1 MFRYCLLLSA
11 LVCSFPAHAHHDCA
25 PASATTINELAENH
39 RAILVGE
46 LHGTK
51 EMPAAFLSVVDDA
64 TYSGRSVVIAIEHKA
79 TMQDQIDQIF
89 ASTTSQEV
97 EQKFEEFSTKD
108 GRSSEAMKSL
118 MVGIWS
124 LIVAG
129 RNIKVAGV
137 DYWWGDDPEDDQR
150 IPPWIAEEVDAKVSL
165 RDVRMGQN
173 AIAACAAHECEL
185 LLFFAGS
192 FHTNTE
198 ISLGGMWN
206 AETETFERMLV
217 APAGHVISHEYSTA
231 SIFLTHRGGAFSANI
246 GNGLQSN
253 STGSNT
259 GKFVENDLIPYC
271 TYGPSRSHQYVM
283 SVGTISS
290 SIDQSD

>member
-1 MFRYCLLLSA
+1 MFRYCLWLSA
-11 LVCSFPAHAHHDCA
+11 LLYSVPAHAHHDCV
-25 PASATTINELAENH
+25 PASATKINDLAENH

-46 LHGTK
+46 LHGTN
-51 EMPAAFLSVVDDA
+51 EMPAAFLRVVEEA
-64 TYSGRSVVIAIEHKA
+64 TFSGRSIVIAIEHKA
-79 TMQDQIDQIF
+79 TLQDQIDQIF
-89 ASTTSQEV
+89 ASSTSHDV

-124 LIVAG
+124 LLEEG

-137 DYWWGDDPEDDQR
+137 DYWWGDDPDDDQS
-150 IPPWIAEEVDAKVSL
+150 IPLWIAEEVNAKASL

-173 AIAACAAHECEL
+173 AIAACEAHECEL
-185 LLFFAGS
+185 LLFFAGN
-192 FHTNTE
+192 FHTNTDV
-198 ISLGGMWN
+198 SLGGMWN
-206 AETETFERMLV
+206 AETETFERMPV
-217 APAGHVISHEYSTA
+217 APAGHIISHEYPTT

-246 GNGLQSN
+246 GSGLQSN
-253 STGSNT
+253 STESNT
-259 GKFVENDLIPYC
+259 GKFVENDFIPYC

-290 SIDQSD
+290 SIDQSE